1 MTDKKRALKEI
12 YRVLSPG
19 GKILILE
26 FSKVWKPLQFF
37 YDQFSF
43 KLLPKLGKLFAKDE
57 SSYQYLVESIRM
69 HPDQESLKTMMEAE
83 SFLKVEYLNLSS
95 GVVAIHMGYKF

>member
-1 MTDKKRALKEI
+1 
-12 YRVLSPG
+12 
-19 GKILILE
+19 LE
-26 FSKVWKPLQFF
+26 TIAIF

-69 HPDQESLKTMMEAE
+69 HPDQESLKKMMEEE
-83 SFLKVEYLNLSS
+83 SFSKVEYLNLSS

>member
-1 MTDKKRALKEI
+1 METIAI
-12 YRVLSPG
+12 
-19 GKILILE
+19 
-26 FSKVWKPLQFF
+26 F

-69 HPDQESLKTMMEAE
+69 HPDQESLKKMMEEE
-83 SFLKVEYLNLSS
+83 SFSKVEYLNLSS